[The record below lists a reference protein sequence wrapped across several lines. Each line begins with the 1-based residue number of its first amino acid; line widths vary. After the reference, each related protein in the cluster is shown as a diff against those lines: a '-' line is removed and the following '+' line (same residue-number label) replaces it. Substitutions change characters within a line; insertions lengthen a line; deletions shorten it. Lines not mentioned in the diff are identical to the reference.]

1 MKTFHTRIYLHN
13 ISAID
18 FVGPDTTVVGTLGSR
33 EAVLRPAQGMAISV
47 QQGILLLHP
56 KPRFLLLGFLHHLPA
71 QLAVVGPRGSLV
83 VLVGLAHHHDVL
95 STSDGIRVDLA
106 GVEVSVGVTALRL
119 VGGAPVIVPDGKVG
133 HRFWGLVQGLSLGPQ
148 PLPGTIHPDIESLNS
163 DKTLSVELSSLE
175 SIISHLPRWFSSKYL
190 LRAEPGILLSEI
202 CLDWTTVRHEL
213 RDNWKISNHDVTISI
228 STFRNCKI
236 LLFGRR
242 SEAWS

>member
-1 MKTFHTRIYLHN
+1 MHIRDDSSKAYVDSYR
-13 ISAID
+13 
-18 FVGPDTTVVGTLGSR
+18 TVVRTLRSR
-33 EAVLRPAQGMAISV
+33 EPVLRPTERVTVSIKQSV
-47 QQGILLLHP
+47 LLLHP
-56 KPRFLLLGFLHHLPA
+56 KPRHLLLGFLHHLVA
-71 QLAVVGPRGSLV
+71 QLTVVGAGGSLV

-106 GVEVSVGVTALRL
+106 GVKVGVGVTALRL
-119 VGGAPVIVPDGKVG
+119 VGGAPVIVPDGKIG

-148 PLPGTIHPDIESLNS
+148 PLPGTIHPDVESLNS
-163 DKTLSVELSSLE
+163 DKTFSVELSSLQ